1 MFKGVE
7 HMFKDCELVF
17 IVREQKIYNV
27 VRKNLPSQNYFS
39 QAFEEKNYG
48 IKNLPLARAKGRNLS
63 EFIKFYTLLND
74 TTYSVEDPI
83 TLLDDNMTCLQVL
96 TVSLHTVS
104 LYTFDTCDYGYKC
117 TILNLDIKI
126 NIIDSN
132 T

>member
-1 MFKGVE
+1 
-7 HMFKDCELVF
+7 MFKDCELVF

-27 VRKNLPSQNYFS
+27 VRKNLPSQNHFS

-96 TVSLHTVS
+96 TVCLHTVS
-104 LYTFDTCDYGYKC
+104 
-117 TILNLDIKI
+117 I
-126 NIIDSN
+126 NFSN
-132 T
+132 ACSANCKLRGN